1 MISGCS
7 IFHIINSS
15 NFKKNKHNLLVNA
28 LDLILKISL
37 KVCLFLSKKKKK
49 KLVQNLSHVYEIKL
63 KEKKKKSMTIKNNLR
78 NKLKKKPQL
87 VYEKK
92 N

>member
-1 MISGCS
+1 MAVQYFILS
-7 IFHIINSS
+7 IVQIL
-15 NFKKNKHNLLVNA
+15 KKDEHNLLVNA

-37 KVCLFLSKKKKK
+37 KVCLFLSKKK

>member
-1 MISGCS
+1 MAVQYFILS
-7 IFHIINSS
+7 IVQIL
-15 NFKKNKHNLLVNA
+15 KKDEHNLLVNA

-37 KVCLFLSKKKKK
+37 KVCLFLIKKKKK

>member
-1 MISGCS
+1 MAVQYFILS
-7 IFHIINSS
+7 IVQIL
-15 NFKKNKHNLLVNA
+15 KKDEHNLLVNA

>member
-1 MISGCS
+1 MAVQYFILS
-7 IFHIINSS
+7 IVQIL
-15 NFKKNKHNLLVNA
+15 KKDEHNLLVNA

-37 KVCLFLSKKKKK
+37 KVCLFLSQKKK

-78 NKLKKKPQL
+78 NKLKKKTATCI
-87 VYEKK
+87 
-92 N
+92 

>member
-37 KVCLFLSKKKKK
+37 KVCLFLGKK

>member
-1 MISGCS
+1 VAVQYFILS
-7 IFHIINSS
+7 IVQIL
-15 NFKKNKHNLLVNA
+15 KKDEHNLLVNA